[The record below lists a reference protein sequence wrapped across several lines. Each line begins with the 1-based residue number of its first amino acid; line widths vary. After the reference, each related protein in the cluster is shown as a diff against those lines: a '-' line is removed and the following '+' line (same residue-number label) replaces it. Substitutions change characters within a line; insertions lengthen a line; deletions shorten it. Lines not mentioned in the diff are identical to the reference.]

1 MLFVV
6 VLSPFT
12 VPPPPPRCSPFSLN
26 SGHVTMPLE
35 SKYFYQSSV
44 AILSVIS
51 GLFEQMRA
59 IPPLSQRDSDR
70 RVFGAVVRLILSSSH
85 VSKSIRSFNLRQ
97 AGMQTTEGGG
107 SARSTKFTPFQWW
120 RWRNADR
127 SENGKN
133 KCARFFVK
141 ISATCQCSGY
151 HLLRVLM

>member
-12 VPPPPPRCSPFSLN
+12 VPPPRCSPFSLN

-97 AGMQTTEGGG
+97 AQAGMQTAEGG

-141 ISATCQCSGY
+141 ISATCQWSGY
-151 HLLRVLM
+151 RLLRVLM